1 MQDMLYVKDAYRKL
15 NILCIC
21 QTDIVSILVPNVQ
34 GFTYTVLGEAL
45 CFFNLSKKVR
55 EREKGGRREKGGGRR
70 EKRGGRREKR
80 GGSREKVA
88 PLSSPPEVC
97 QCK

>member
-1 MQDMLYVKDAYRKL
+1 M
-15 NILCIC
+15 
-21 QTDIVSILVPNVQ
+21 VPNVQ

-55 EREKGGRREKGGGRR
+55 EREKGGRRERKGGRREKGVGRREKGVGRR

-80 GGSREKVA
+80 GGSRENA
-88 PLSSPPEVC
+88 TPLSSPPLRRIHNV
-97 QCK
+97 